1 MNFMRKMRFGAMASL
16 ALLVGVVTAQ
26 ADTVRFAHVDGEGD
40 LLNNTYWT
48 WTEVFSS
55 TLSTQTNGRYQLEVF
70 PNGQMGDLE
79 SLAEQN
85 VRGSLQMVG
94 GLNAGHIAAYAPIA
108 SVLELPYTFPSTA
121 IARKVLNGPFG
132 KSLSD
137 KIADKSGVRILSYL
151 PSAFRNFSSSTKLIK
166 SPADMVG
173 MKMRTQQVP
182 IHVEMVKALGA
193 SPTPIAWA
201 ELYSALQTGVVDG
214 QENAPYTML
223 MANLQEVQKYYTLD
237 HHLIN
242 MPLIT
247 INEEYWQS
255 LPAEDKKA
263 FEYAASEA
271 TFAMLGV
278 ITAKESQDL
287 AKIRAAGV
295 EIYQPTPAEFQEF
308 VDAAQKPVAELLA
321 KEVGQDII
329 DQLKA
334 AVAAAQ
340 KDE

>member
-1 MNFMRKMRFGAMASL
+1 MTFLRKMRFGAVASI
-16 ALLVGVVTAQ
+16 ALMLGAATAQ
-26 ADTVRFAHVDGEGD
+26 ADTVRLAHVDGEGD

-55 TLSTQTNGRYQLEVF
+55 VLDAQTSGKFEVEVF
-70 PNGQMGDLE
+70 PSGQMGDLE

-85 VRGSLQMVG
+85 VRGSLQIVG
-94 GLNAGHIAAYAPIA
+94 GLSAGHIAAYAPIA
-108 SVLELPYTFPSTA
+108 SVLEMPYTFPSTA
-121 IARKVLNGPFG
+121 LARKVMNGSFG
-132 KSLSD
+132 ASLSD
-137 KIADKSGVRILSYL
+137 KIAEKSGVRILSYL
-151 PSAFRNFSSSTKLIK
+151 PSAFRNFSSSTKMIK

-173 MKMRTQQVP
+173 MKMRTQQIP

-223 MANLQEVQKYYTLD
+223 MANLQEVQKFYTLD

-247 INEEYWQS
+247 INEDYWQGLS
-255 LPAEDKKA
+255 DEDKKA

-295 EIYQPTPAEFQEF
+295 EIYQPTPAEFQQF
-308 VDAAQKPVAELLA
+308 VDAAQKPVADILA
-321 KEVGQDII
+321 EQVGQEII
-329 DQLKA
+329 DELKA

-340 KDE
+340 AE

>member
-1 MNFMRKMRFGAMASL
+1 MSFIGKIRVGA
-16 ALLVGVVTAQ
+16 LVSATLVAATLSVQ
-26 ADTVRFAHVDGEGD
+26 AETVKFAHVDGEGD
-40 LLNNTYWT
+40 LLQNTYWT

-55 TLSTQTNGRYQLEVF
+55 SLNAQTAGKYNVEVY

-85 VRGSLQMVG
+85 ARGTLQMVG
-94 GLNAGHIAAYAPIA
+94 GLNAGHIASYAPIA
-108 SVLELPYTFPSTA
+108 SVLELPYSFPSTA
-121 IARKVLNGPFG
+121 IARKVLDGDFG

-137 KIADKSGVRILSYL
+137 KIAETSGIRILSYL
-151 PSAFRNFSSSTKLIK
+151 PSAFRNFSSSTKMIK
-166 SPADMVG
+166 TPADMVG
-173 MKMRTQQVP
+173 MKMRTQQIP
-182 IHVEMVKALGA
+182 IHVEMVKSLGA

-237 HHLIN
+237 HHLVN

-247 INEEYWQS
+247 INEDYWKS

-263 FEYAASEA
+263 FETASAEA

-278 ITAKESQDL
+278 IAAKESQDL

-295 EIYQPTPAEFQEF
+295 EIYQPNAVEFKQF
-308 VDAAQKPVAELLA
+308 VDAAQSPVAAILS
-321 KEVGQDII
+321 KEIGSEII
-329 DQLKA
+329 EELKA
-334 AVAAAQ
+334 AVAKAQ
-340 KDE
+340 AE